1 MTGKIKKVGVVGCG
15 IMGGGIAQTCIAA
28 GYPTVVREV
37 NQQLLDKGMNAV
49 RSNLAKAV
57 ERGKMTETQKSE
69 ALARLTGTVRF
80 EDFKDCDLVIEAAI
94 ENIEEKRKV
103 FSALDGVCPAHAILA
118 SNTSS
123 LCIAEMAAATK
134 RSDRVVGMHFFN
146 PVPAMKMAEVVRGIA
161 SSDETI
167 ASARAFVESLGKTV
181 VMAKDTPGF
190 IVNRLLVPYLLDAVR
205 VLESGVGSKEE
216 IDQGMVLGCGHPMGP
231 LTLIDL
237 LGLDTTYYIA
247 QAMYQEFG
255 ETRFAPPVLLKRMVL
270 SGRLGRKTGR
280 GFYDY
285 TQQK

>member
-1 MTGKIKKVGVVGCG
+1 MTDKIKKVGVVGCG

-28 GYPTVVREV
+28 GYTTVVREV
-37 NQQLLDKGMNAV
+37 NQQFLDKGMNAV

-57 ERGKMTETQKSE
+57 ERGKMTEAQKSE

-103 FSALDGVCPAHAILA
+103 FSALDGICPAHAILA

-123 LCIAEMAAATK
+123 LCITEMAAATK
-134 RSDRVVGMHFFN
+134 RPDRVVGIHFFN
-146 PVPAMKMAEVVRGIA
+146 PVPAMKLAEVVRGIA
-161 SSDETI
+161 SSDESVG
-167 ASARAFVESLGKTV
+167 AARDFVASLGKTV

-205 VLESGVGSKEE
+205 VLESGVGTKEE

-270 SGRLGRKTGR
+270 AGRLGRKTGR

>member
-1 MTGKIKKVGVVGCG
+1 MAQKIKKVGVVGCG

-28 GYPTVVREV
+28 GYTTVVREV
-37 NQQLLDKGMNAV
+37 NQQFLDKGLNAV
-49 RSNLAKAV
+49 HSNLTKAV
-57 ERGKMTETQKSE
+57 ERGKMTEAQKTE

-123 LCIAEMAAATK
+123 LCITEMAAATK
-134 RSDRVVGMHFFN
+134 RPDRVVGVHFFN
-146 PVPAMKMAEVVRGIA
+146 PVPIMKMAEVVRGIA
-161 SSDETI
+161 SSDESV
-167 ASARAFVESLGKTV
+167 ASAKAFVESLGKTV

-205 VLESGVGSKEE
+205 VLESGVGTKEE

-270 SGRLGRKTGR
+270 AGRLGRKTGR

>member
-1 MTGKIKKVGVVGCG
+1 MTDKIKKVGVVGCG
-15 IMGGGIAQTCIAA
+15 IMGGGIAQTCIVA
-28 GYPTVVREV
+28 GYTTVVREV
-37 NQQLLDKGMNAV
+37 NQQFLDKGMNAV

-57 ERGKMTETQKSE
+57 ERGKMTEAQKSE

-103 FSALDGVCPAHAILA
+103 FSALDGICPAHAILA

-123 LCIAEMAAATK
+123 LCITEMAAATK
-134 RSDRVVGMHFFN
+134 RPDRVVGIHFFN
-146 PVPAMKMAEVVRGIA
+146 PVPAMKLAEVVRGIA
-161 SSDETI
+161 SSDE
-167 ASARAFVESLGKTV
+167 SVGVARDFVASLGKTV

-205 VLESGVGSKEE
+205 VLESGVGTKEE

-270 SGRLGRKTGR
+270 AGRLGRKTGR

>member
-1 MTGKIKKVGVVGCG
+1 MTDKIKKVGVVGCG
-15 IMGGGIAQTCIAA
+15 IMGGGIAQTCVAA
-28 GYPTVVREV
+28 GYTTVVREV
-37 NQQLLDKGMNAV
+37 NQQFLDKGMNAV

-57 ERGKMTETQKSE
+57 ERGKMTEAQKSE

-103 FSALDGVCPAHAILA
+103 FSALDGICPAHAILA

-123 LCIAEMAAATK
+123 LCITEMAAATK
-134 RSDRVVGMHFFN
+134 RPDRVVGIHFFN
-146 PVPAMKMAEVVRGIA
+146 PVPAMKLAEVVRGIA
-161 SSDETI
+161 SSDESVG
-167 ASARAFVESLGKTV
+167 AARDFVASLGKTV

-205 VLESGVGSKEE
+205 VLESGVGTKEE

-270 SGRLGRKTGR
+270 AGRLGRKTGR

>member
-1 MTGKIKKVGVVGCG
+1 MTEKIKKVGVVGCG

-57 ERGKMTETQKSE
+57 ERGKMTEAQKSE
-69 ALARLTGTVRF
+69 ALARLTGTVHF

-161 SSDETI
+161 SSDETV

>member
-1 MTGKIKKVGVVGCG
+1 MAQKIKKVGVVGCG

-28 GYPTVVREV
+28 GYTTVVREV
-37 NQQLLDKGMNAV
+37 NQQFLDKGLNAV
-49 RSNLAKAV
+49 RSNLTKAV
-57 ERGKMTETQKSE
+57 ERGKMTEAQKTE

-123 LCIAEMAAATK
+123 LCITEMAAAT
-134 RSDRVVGMHFFN
+134 RRPDRVIGIHFFN
-146 PVPAMKMAEVVRGIA
+146 PVPIMKLAEVVRGIA
-161 SSDETI
+161 SSDETV
-167 ASARAFVESLGKTV
+167 ASAKAFVESLGKTV

-205 VLESGVGSKEE
+205 VLESGVGTKEE

-270 SGRLGRKTGR
+270 AGRLGRKTGR

>member
-1 MTGKIKKVGVVGCG
+1 MTEKIKKVGVVGCG

-28 GYPTVVREV
+28 GYTTVVREV
-37 NQQLLDKGMNAV
+37 NQQFLDKGLNSV

-57 ERGKMTETQKSE
+57 ERGKMTEAQKGE
-69 ALARLTGTVRF
+69 ALARLTGALRF

-123 LCIAEMAAATK
+123 LCITEMAAATK
-134 RSDRVVGMHFFN
+134 RPDRVVGVHFFN
-146 PVPAMKMAEVVRGIA
+146 PVPIMKMAEVVRGIA
-161 SSDETI
+161 SSDETV
-167 ASARAFVESLGKTV
+167 ASAKAFVESLGKTV

-205 VLESGVGSKEE
+205 VLESGVGTKEE

-270 SGRLGRKTGR
+270 AGRLGRKTGR

>member
-1 MTGKIKKVGVVGCG
+1 MTEKIKKVGVVGCG

-57 ERGKMTETQKSE
+57 ERGKMTEAQKSE
-69 ALARLTGTVRF
+69 ALTRLTGTVHF

-123 LCIAEMAAATK
+123 LCIAEMAAANK
-134 RSDRVVGMHFFN
+134 RSDRVVGIHFFN

-161 SSDETI
+161 SSDETV

-247 QAMYQEFG
+247 KAMYQEFG
-255 ETRFAPPVLLKRMVL
+255 ETRFAPPVLL
-270 SGRLGRKTGR
+270 
-280 GFYDY
+280 
-285 TQQK
+285 

>member
-1 MTGKIKKVGVVGCG
+1 MAQKIKKVGVVGCG

-28 GYPTVVREV
+28 GYTTVVREV
-37 NQQLLDKGMNAV
+37 NQQFLDKGLNAV
-49 RSNLAKAV
+49 HSNLTKAV
-57 ERGKMTETQKSE
+57 ERGKMTEAQKTE

-123 LCIAEMAAATK
+123 LCITEMAAATK
-134 RSDRVVGMHFFN
+134 RPDRVVGVHFFN
-146 PVPAMKMAEVVRGIA
+146 PVPIMKMAEVVRGIA
-161 SSDETI
+161 SSDETV
-167 ASARAFVESLGKTV
+167 ASAKAFVESLGKTV

-205 VLESGVGSKEE
+205 VLESGVGTKEE

-270 SGRLGRKTGR
+270 AGRLGRKTGR

>member
-1 MTGKIKKVGVVGCG
+1 MAEKIKRVGVVGCG

-28 GYPTVVREV
+28 GYTTVVREV
-37 NQQLLDKGMNAV
+37 NQQFLDKGLNAV

-57 ERGKMTETQKSE
+57 ERGKMTEAQKNE

-103 FSALDGVCPAHAILA
+103 FSALDAVCPAHAILA

-123 LCIAEMAAATK
+123 LCITEMAAATK
-134 RSDRVVGMHFFN
+134 RADRVVGVHFFN
-146 PVPAMKMAEVVRGIA
+146 PVPIMKLAEVVRGIA
-161 SSDETI
+161 SSDETV
-167 ASARAFVESLGKTV
+167 ASAKAFVESLGKTV

-205 VLESGVGSKEE
+205 VLESGVGSREE

-270 SGRLGRKTGR
+270 AGRLGRKTGR

-285 TQQK
+285 TQRK